1 MKGSNQFFCEGRG
14 RRLPI
19 STDEVIADLAVVF
32 HWTPDVCDDYEL
44 DELMEWHERARA
56 RWETESK

>member
-1 MKGSNQFFCEGRG
+1 M
-14 RRLPI
+14 

-32 HWTPDVCDDYEL
+32 HWTPADCDDYEL

-56 RWETESK
+56 RWESESK